1 MIAPS
6 KKEFLRLIRDGK
18 TVPLYKEIPFSS
30 PQSLY
35 VPFKSPNSFLLE
47 SVKGPQ
53 KIARYSF
60 IGFDPYLTFRA
71 KNGYI
76 ELETYG
82 TKIEN
87 DYLRKFDEL
96 SETQPFVKQD
106 EARGDFLGEGR
117 EVLKTMPVKQQ
128 GILSKRPH
136 AMLKNI
142 VKSYKHSAHKNLPP
156 FQGGIVGALSYDF
169 VQYLERLP
177 QTAVDDLNLP
187 DAHFFIID
195 RLIALDHFK
204 KKGWI
209 IVCPGVRESFR
220 REGIHTGIDWSEQ
233 YDEAEYEIENIQRR
247 IEDNSLNSQTKNP
260 NSKIQ
265 SALGGP
271 KSDKKIDIIY
281 EMKKHTYMDI
291 VRRAKEYIAAGDI
304 FQSNLSQRVS
314 AYIGDKSPWSL
325 YKILSSIN
333 PSPFAAFI
341 DFGDYQ
347 IVSSSPERLIRVTD
361 GIIET
366 RPIAGTRP
374 RGRNT
379 KEDELMRIELLLNEK
394 ERAEHIMLIDLE
406 RNDLGRVS
414 YYGSVTV
421 DELMITEDYSH
432 VIHIVSNIRG
442 DLADGKDSF
451 DAIKAAFPGG
461 TITGVPKVRCMEI
474 IDELEPVR
482 RGSYTGSIGYVSFSG
497 DMDLNIIIRTFVIKG
512 YMAYVQVGAG
522 IVADS
527 DPEREY
533 YETLK
538 KAEALIRTLEIV

>member
-1 MIAPS
+1 MITPS
-6 KKEFLRLIRDGK
+6 KKEFFKFARDGK
-18 TVPLYKEIPFSS
+18 IEPLYCEIEFSS

-35 VPFKSPNSFLLE
+35 RLFKSTNTFLLE
-47 SVKGPQ
+47 SVKGPK
-53 KIARYSF
+53 KIAQYSF
-60 IGFDPYLTFRA
+60 IGFDPYLTFMA
-71 KNGYI
+71 KDGYI
-76 ELETYG
+76 ELETPV
-82 TKIEN
+82 KNIEN
-87 DYLRKFDEL
+87 DYLRKLNGLPVTL
-96 SETQPFVKQD
+96 SSIKQGR
-106 EARGDFLGEGR
+106 ARGDLQGEGR
-117 EVLKTMPVKQQ
+117 TVLKTMPAKQQ
-128 GILSKRPH
+128 SIVSKRPLTI
-136 AMLKNI
+136 LKNL

-156 FQGGIVGALSYDF
+156 FQGGLVGALSYDF

-177 QTAVDDLNLP
+177 KNAIDDLKLP

-209 IVCPGVRESFR
+209 IVCPGARESLR
-220 REGIHTGIDWSEQ
+220 REGINTGIDWSEQ
-233 YDEAEYEIENIQRR
+233 YDEAEYVIANILRRAENNHLHTIK
-247 IEDNSLNSQTKNP
+247 NNSQFAIRNP
-260 NSKIQ
+260 Q
-265 SALGGP
+265 S
-271 KSDKKIDIIY
+271 SKIDIIY

-291 VRRAKEYIAAGDI
+291 VRKAKEYIAAGDI

-325 YKILSSIN
+325 YEILSLIN

-347 IVSSSPERLIRVTD
+347 IVSSSPERLIRVTNR
-361 GIIET
+361 IIET

-374 RGRNT
+374 RGKDT

-414 YYGSVTV
+414 YYGSVAV
-421 DELMITEDYSH
+421 DELMITEDCSH

-482 RGSYTGSIGYVSFSG
+482 RGPYTGSIGYISFSG
-497 DMDLNIIIRTFVIKG
+497 DMDLNIIIRTFVIKDE
-512 YMAYVQVGAG
+512 MAYVQVGAG

>member
-1 MIAPS
+1 MISPS
-6 KKEFLRLIRDGK
+6 KKEFVKFARDGK
-18 TVPLYKEIPFSS
+18 VVPLYCEIAFAS

-35 VPFKSPNSFLLE
+35 KLFKSTNTFLLE
-47 SVKGPQ
+47 SVKGPK

-76 ELETYG
+76 ELETPG
-82 TKIEN
+82 GKIEN
-87 DYLRKFDEL
+87 GYVRKLNGLPAKISSTKKRGARDKFSVEGKAVSKTIPL
-96 SETQPFVKQD
+96 KQHSI
-106 EARGDFLGEGR
+106 
-117 EVLKTMPVKQQ
+117 V
-128 GILSKRPH
+128 SKRPLT
-136 AMLKNI
+136 MLKNLM
-142 VKSYKHSAHKNLPP
+142 KSYMQSAHKNLPP
-156 FQGGIVGALSYDF
+156 FQGGLVGILSYDF
-169 VQYLERLP
+169 VQYLEKLP
-177 QTAVDDLNLP
+177 HNAIDDLNLP
-187 DAHFFIID
+187 DAHFSIID
-195 RLIALDHFK
+195 RLIALDHYK
-204 KKGWI
+204 KEGWI
-209 IVCPGVRESFR
+209 IVCPGARESLR
-220 REGIHTGIDWSEQ
+220 REGINTGIDWSEQ
-233 YDEAEYEIENIQRR
+233 YDEAEYEIRNILKKIENNHLHI
-247 IEDNSLNSQTKNP
+247 ITNNSQFAIRNSQF
-260 NSKIQ
+260 SKI
-265 SALGGP
+265 G
-271 KSDKKIDIIY
+271 IIY
-281 EMKKHTYMDI
+281 EMKKNAYMDI
-291 VRRAKEYIAAGDI
+291 VRKTKEYIAAGDI

-314 AYIGDKSPWSL
+314 AYIGDKNPWNL
-325 YKILSSIN
+325 YEILSSIN

-347 IVSSSPERLIRVTD
+347 IVSSSPERLIRVKD
-361 GIIET
+361 RVIET

-374 RGRNT
+374 RGKDK

-414 YYGSVTV
+414 YYGSVAV

-442 DLADGKDSF
+442 ELADGKDSF

-482 RGSYTGSIGYVSFSG
+482 RGPYTGSIGYVSFSG
-497 DMDLNIIIRTFVIKG
+497 DMDLNIIIRTFVIKDE
-512 YMAYVQVGAG
+512 MAYVQVGAG